1 MYIIDTHAHFY
12 GEEFCEDIDQVIERA
27 KQNGVGKIFLP
38 NIDEASIPG
47 MNQLV
52 QKFPGFAYPMMGLHP
67 TDLTEDYQKVLRRME
82 ELVAVPG
89 HPYIGIGEVGLD
101 YYWDDSMKK
110 EQLAAFDFQVQL
122 ALKYD
127 LPLMIHSRSAHADL
141 VRVLQTYREE
151 PLRGV
156 FHSFVGT
163 PDEAEELLAFRQFAL
178 GINGIVTFKKSDLPA
193 ALAQAVPLERLVLE
207 TDSPYLAPVP
217 YRGKRNESSYL
228 PYVVRKLSEVYACEE
243 TEVIRQTTATALNI
257 FDRVKGE

>member
-1 MYIIDTHAHFY
+1 MYIIDTHAHLY
-12 GEEFCEDIDQVIERA
+12 GEEFTEDIDQVLERA
-27 KQNGVGKIFLP
+27 RENGVGKIFLP
-38 NIDEASIPG
+38 NIDEASIGEMNRLVEKYPG
-47 MNQLV
+47 YL
-52 QKFPGFAYPMMGLHP
+52 YPMMGLHP
-67 TDLTEDYQKVLRRME
+67 TDLTEDYQQVLRRME
-82 ELVAVPG
+82 ELVAAPG

-141 VRVLQTYREE
+141 VRVLQVYREE

-163 PDEAEELLAFRQFAL
+163 PDEAAELLSFEHFAL

-193 ALAQAVPLERLVLE
+193 TLSAAVPVQRLVLE

-217 YRGKRNESSYL
+217 WRGKRNESSYL
-228 PYVVRKLSEVYACEE
+228 PQVVRKLSEIYTLSDE
-243 TEVIRQTTATALNI
+243 EVIQYTTETALKI
-257 FDRVKGE
+257 FDRVEG

>member
-1 MYIIDTHAHFY
+1 MYIIDTHAHLY
-12 GEEFCEDIDQVIERA
+12 GEEFTEDIDQVLERA
-27 KQNGVGKIFLP
+27 RENGVGKIFLP
-38 NIDEASIPG
+38 NIDEASIGEMNRLVEKYPG
-47 MNQLV
+47 YL
-52 QKFPGFAYPMMGLHP
+52 YPMMGLHP
-67 TDLTEDYQKVLRRME
+67 TDLTEDYQQVLRRME
-82 ELVAVPG
+82 ELVAAPG

-141 VRVLQTYREE
+141 IRVLQVYRDE

-163 PDEAEELLAFRQFAL
+163 PDEAAELLSFEHFAL

-193 ALAQAVPLERLVLE
+193 TLSAAVPVQRLVLE

-217 YRGKRNESSYL
+217 WRGKRNESSYL
-228 PYVVRKLSEVYACEE
+228 PQVVRKLSEIYTLSDE
-243 TEVIRQTTATALNI
+243 EVIRYTTETALKI
-257 FDRVKGE
+257 FDRVEG

>member
-1 MYIIDTHAHFY
+1 MYIIDTHAHLY
-12 GEEFCEDIDQVIERA
+12 GEEFTEDIDQVLERA
-27 KQNGVGKIFLP
+27 RENGVGKIFLP
-38 NIDEASIPG
+38 NIDEASIGEMNRLVEKYPG
-47 MNQLV
+47 YL
-52 QKFPGFAYPMMGLHP
+52 YPMMGLHP
-67 TDLTEDYQKVLRRME
+67 TDLTEDYQQVLRRME
-82 ELVAVPG
+82 ELVAAPG

-141 VRVLQTYREE
+141 IRVLQVYREE

-163 PDEAEELLAFRQFAL
+163 PDEAAELLSFEHFAL

-193 ALAQAVPLERLVLE
+193 TLSAAVPVQRLVLE

-217 YRGKRNESSYL
+217 WRGKRNESSYL
-228 PYVVRKLSEVYACEE
+228 PQVVRKLSEIYTLSDE
-243 TEVIRQTTATALNI
+243 EVIRYTTETALKI
-257 FDRVKGE
+257 FDRVEG

>member
-1 MYIIDTHAHFY
+1 MYIIDTHAHLY
-12 GEEFCEDIDQVIERA
+12 GEEFTEDIDQVLERA
-27 KQNGVGKIFLP
+27 RENGVGKIFLP
-38 NIDEASIPG
+38 NIDEASIGEMNRLVEKYPG
-47 MNQLV
+47 YL
-52 QKFPGFAYPMMGLHP
+52 YPMMGLHP
-67 TDLTEDYQKVLRRME
+67 TDLTEDYQQVLRHME
-82 ELVAVPG
+82 ELVAAPG

-141 VRVLQTYREE
+141 VRVLQVYREE

-163 PDEAEELLAFRQFAL
+163 PDEAAELLSFEHFAL

-193 ALAQAVPLERLVLE
+193 TLSAAVPVQRLVLE

-217 YRGKRNESSYL
+217 WRGKRNESSYL
-228 PYVVRKLSEVYACEE
+228 PQVVRKLSEIYTLSDE
-243 TEVIRQTTATALNI
+243 EVIRYTTERALKI
-257 FDRVKGE
+257 FDRVEG

>member
-1 MYIIDTHAHFY
+1 MYIIDTHAHLY
-12 GEEFCEDIDQVIERA
+12 GEEFTEDIDLVLERA
-27 KQNGVGKIFLP
+27 RENGVGKIFLP
-38 NIDEASIPG
+38 NIDEASIGEMNRLVEKYPG
-47 MNQLV
+47 YL
-52 QKFPGFAYPMMGLHP
+52 YPMMGLHP
-67 TDLTEDYQKVLRRME
+67 TDLTEDYQQVLRRME
-82 ELVAVPG
+82 ELVAAPG

-141 VRVLQTYREE
+141 VRVLQVYREE

-163 PDEAEELLAFRQFAL
+163 PDEAAELLSFEHFAL

-193 ALAQAVPLERLVLE
+193 TLSAAVPVQRLVLE

-217 YRGKRNESSYL
+217 WRGKRNESSYL
-228 PYVVRKLSEVYACEE
+228 PQVVRKLSEIYTLSDE
-243 TEVIRQTTATALNI
+243 EVIRYTTERALKI
-257 FDRVKGE
+257 FDRVEG

>member
-1 MYIIDTHAHFY
+1 MYIIDTHAHLY
-12 GEEFCEDIDQVIERA
+12 GEEFTEDIDQVLERA
-27 KQNGVGKIFLP
+27 RENGVGKIFLP
-38 NIDEASIPG
+38 NIDESSIGEMNRLVEKYPG
-47 MNQLV
+47 YL
-52 QKFPGFAYPMMGLHP
+52 YPMMGLHP
-67 TDLTEDYQKVLRRME
+67 TDLTEDYQQVLRRME
-82 ELVAVPG
+82 ELVAAPG

-141 VRVLQTYREE
+141 VRVLQVYREE

-163 PDEAEELLAFRQFAL
+163 PDEAAELLSFEHFAL

-193 ALAQAVPLERLVLE
+193 TLSAAVPVQRLVLE

-217 YRGKRNESSYL
+217 WRGKRNESSYL
-228 PYVVRKLSEVYACEE
+228 PQVVRKLSEIYTLSDE
-243 TEVIRQTTATALNI
+243 EVIQYTTETALKI
-257 FDRVKGE
+257 FDRVEG

>member
-1 MYIIDTHAHFY
+1 MYIIDTHAHLY
-12 GEEFCEDIDQVIERA
+12 GEEFTEDIDQVLERA
-27 KQNGVGKIFLP
+27 RENGVGKIFLP
-38 NIDEASIPG
+38 NIDEPSIGEMNRLVEKYPG
-47 MNQLV
+47 YL
-52 QKFPGFAYPMMGLHP
+52 YPMMGLHP
-67 TDLTEDYQKVLRRME
+67 TDLTEDYQQVLRRME
-82 ELVAVPG
+82 ELVAAPG

-127 LPLMIHSRSAHADL
+127 LPLMIHCRSAHADL
-141 VRVLQTYREE
+141 VRVLQAYREE

-163 PDEAEELLAFRQFAL
+163 PDEAAELLSFEHFAL

-193 ALAQAVPLERLVLE
+193 TLSAAVPVQRLVLE

-217 YRGKRNESSYL
+217 WRGKRNESSYL
-228 PYVVRKLSEVYACEE
+228 PQVVRKLSEIYTLSEE
-243 TEVIRQTTATALNI
+243 EVIRYTTETALKI
-257 FDRVKGE
+257 FDRVEG

>member
-1 MYIIDTHAHFY
+1 MYIIDTHAHLY
-12 GEEFCEDIDQVIERA
+12 GEEFTEDIDQVLERA
-27 KQNGVGKIFLP
+27 RENGVGKIFLP
-38 NIDEASIPG
+38 NIDEASIGEMNRLVEKYPG
-47 MNQLV
+47 YL
-52 QKFPGFAYPMMGLHP
+52 YPMMGLHP
-67 TDLTEDYQKVLRRME
+67 TDLTEDYQQVLRRME
-82 ELVAVPG
+82 ELVAAPG

-141 VRVLQTYREE
+141 VRVLQVYREE

-163 PDEAEELLAFRQFAL
+163 PDEAAELLSFEHFAL

-193 ALAQAVPLERLVLE
+193 TLSAAVPVQRLVLE

-217 YRGKRNESSYL
+217 WRGKRNESSYL
-228 PYVVRKLSEVYACEE
+228 PQVVRKLSEIYTLSDE
-243 TEVIRQTTATALNI
+243 EVIRYTTETALKI
-257 FDRVKGE
+257 FDRVEG

>member
-1 MYIIDTHAHFY
+1 MYIIDTHAHLY
-12 GEEFCEDIDQVIERA
+12 GEEFTEDIDQVLERA
-27 KQNGVGKIFLP
+27 RENGVGKIFLP
-38 NIDEASIPG
+38 NIDESSIGEMNRLVEKYPG
-47 MNQLV
+47 YL
-52 QKFPGFAYPMMGLHP
+52 YPMMGLHP
-67 TDLTEDYQKVLRRME
+67 TDLTEDYQQVLRRME
-82 ELVAVPG
+82 ELVAAPG

-141 VRVLQTYREE
+141 VRVLQVYREE

-163 PDEAEELLAFRQFAL
+163 PDEAAELLSFEHFAL

-193 ALAQAVPLERLVLE
+193 TLSAAVPVQRLVLE

-217 YRGKRNESSYL
+217 WRGKRNESSYL
-228 PYVVRKLSEVYACEE
+228 PQVVRKLSEIYTLSEE
-243 TEVIRQTTATALNI
+243 EVIRYTTETALKI
-257 FDRVKGE
+257 FDRVEG

>member
-1 MYIIDTHAHFY
+1 MYIIDTHAHLY
-12 GEEFCEDIDQVIERA
+12 GEEFTEDIDLVLERA
-27 KQNGVGKIFLP
+27 RENGVGKIFLP
-38 NIDEASIPG
+38 NIDEASIGEMNRLVEKYPG
-47 MNQLV
+47 YL
-52 QKFPGFAYPMMGLHP
+52 YPMMGLHP
-67 TDLTEDYQKVLRRME
+67 TDLTEDYQQVLRRME
-82 ELVAVPG
+82 ELVAAPG

-141 VRVLQTYREE
+141 VRVLQVYREE

-163 PDEAEELLAFRQFAL
+163 PDEAAELLSFEHFAL

-193 ALAQAVPLERLVLE
+193 TLSAAVPVHRLVLE

-217 YRGKRNESSYL
+217 WRGKRNESSYL
-228 PYVVRKLSEVYACEE
+228 PQVVRKLSEIYTLSDE
-243 TEVIRQTTATALNI
+243 EVIRYTTETALKI
-257 FDRVKGE
+257 FDRVEG

>member
-1 MYIIDTHAHFY
+1 MYIIDTHAHLY
-12 GEEFCEDIDQVIERA
+12 GEEFTEDIDQVLERA
-27 KQNGVGKIFLP
+27 RENGVGKIFLP
-38 NIDEASIPG
+38 NIDEASIGEMNRLVEKYPG
-47 MNQLV
+47 YL
-52 QKFPGFAYPMMGLHP
+52 YPMMGLHP
-67 TDLTEDYQKVLRRME
+67 TDLTEDYQQVLRRME
-82 ELVAVPG
+82 ELVAAPG

-141 VRVLQTYREE
+141 VRVLQVYREE

-156 FHSFVGT
+156 FHSFVGN
-163 PDEAEELLAFRQFAL
+163 PDEAAELLSFEHFAL

-193 ALAQAVPLERLVLE
+193 TLSAAVPVQRLVLE

-217 YRGKRNESSYL
+217 WRGKRNESSYL
-228 PYVVRKLSEVYACEE
+228 PQVVRKLSEIYTLSDE
-243 TEVIRQTTATALNI
+243 EVIRYTTETALKI
-257 FDRVKGE
+257 FDRVEG

>member
-1 MYIIDTHAHFY
+1 MYIIDTHAHLY
-12 GEEFCEDIDQVIERA
+12 GEEFTEDIDQVLERA
-27 KQNGVGKIFLP
+27 RENGVGKIFLP
-38 NIDEASIPG
+38 NIDEASIGEMNRLVEKNPG
-47 MNQLV
+47 YL
-52 QKFPGFAYPMMGLHP
+52 YPMMGLHP
-67 TDLTEDYQKVLRRME
+67 TDLTEDYQQVLRRME
-82 ELVAVPG
+82 ELVAAPG

-141 VRVLQTYREE
+141 VRVLQAYREE

-163 PDEAEELLAFRQFAL
+163 PEEAAELLSFERFAL

-193 ALAQAVPLERLVLE
+193 TLSAVVPVHRLVLE

-217 YRGKRNESSYL
+217 WRGKRNESSYL
-228 PYVVRKLSEVYACEE
+228 PQVVRKLSEIYALSEE
-243 TEVIRQTTATALNI
+243 EVIRYTTETALKI
-257 FDRVKGE
+257 FDRVEG

>member
-1 MYIIDTHAHFY
+1 MYIIDTHAHLY
-12 GEEFCEDIDQVIERA
+12 GEEFTEDIDQVLERA
-27 KQNGVGKIFLP
+27 RENGVGKIFLP
-38 NIDEASIPG
+38 NIDESSIGEMNRLVEKYPG
-47 MNQLV
+47 YL
-52 QKFPGFAYPMMGLHP
+52 YPMMGLHP
-67 TDLTEDYQKVLRRME
+67 TDLTEDYQQVLRRME
-82 ELVAVPG
+82 ELVAAPG

-141 VRVLQTYREE
+141 IRVLQVYRDE

-163 PDEAEELLAFRQFAL
+163 PDEAAELLSFEHFAL

-193 ALAQAVPLERLVLE
+193 TLSAAVPVQRLVLE

-217 YRGKRNESSYL
+217 WRGKRNESSYL
-228 PYVVRKLSEVYACEE
+228 PQVVRKLSEIYTLSDE
-243 TEVIRQTTATALNI
+243 EVIRYTTETALKI
-257 FDRVKGE
+257 FDRVEG

>member
-1 MYIIDTHAHFY
+1 MYIIDTHAHLY
-12 GEEFCEDIDQVIERA
+12 GEEFTEDIDQVLERA
-27 KQNGVGKIFLP
+27 RENGVGKIFLP
-38 NIDEASIPG
+38 NIDEASIGEMNRLVEKYPG
-47 MNQLV
+47 YL
-52 QKFPGFAYPMMGLHP
+52 YPMMGLHP
-67 TDLTEDYQKVLRRME
+67 TDLTEDYQQVLRRME
-82 ELVAVPG
+82 ELVAAPG

-141 VRVLQTYREE
+141 VRVLQVYREE

-163 PDEAEELLAFRQFAL
+163 PDEAAELLSFEHFAL

-193 ALAQAVPLERLVLE
+193 TLSAAVPVQRLVLE

-217 YRGKRNESSYL
+217 WRGKRNESSYL
-228 PYVVRKLSEVYACEE
+228 PQVVRKLSEIYTLSEE
-243 TEVIRQTTATALNI
+243 EVIRYTTETALKI
-257 FDRVKGE
+257 FDRVEG

>member
-1 MYIIDTHAHFY
+1 MYIIDTHAHLY
-12 GEEFCEDIDQVIERA
+12 GEEFTEDIDLVLERA
-27 KQNGVGKIFLP
+27 RENGVGKIFLP
-38 NIDEASIPG
+38 NIDEASIGEMNRLVEKYPG
-47 MNQLV
+47 YL
-52 QKFPGFAYPMMGLHP
+52 YPMMGLHP
-67 TDLTEDYQKVLRRME
+67 TDLTEDYQQVLRRME
-82 ELVAVPG
+82 ELVAAPG

-141 VRVLQTYREE
+141 VRVLQVYREE

-163 PDEAEELLAFRQFAL
+163 PDEAAELLSFEHFAL

-193 ALAQAVPLERLVLE
+193 TLSAAVPVQRLVLE

-217 YRGKRNESSYL
+217 WRGKRNESSYL
-228 PYVVRKLSEVYACEE
+228 PQVVRKLSEIYTLSEE
-243 TEVIRQTTATALNI
+243 EVVRYTTETALKI
-257 FDRVKGE
+257 FDRVEG

>member
-1 MYIIDTHAHFY
+1 MYIIDTHAHLY
-12 GEEFCEDIDQVIERA
+12 GEEFTEDIDQVLERA
-27 KQNGVGKIFLP
+27 RENGVGKIFLP
-38 NIDEASIPG
+38 NIDEASIGEMNRLVEKYPG
-47 MNQLV
+47 YL
-52 QKFPGFAYPMMGLHP
+52 YPMMGLHP
-67 TDLTEDYQKVLRRME
+67 TDLTEDYQQVLRRME
-82 ELVAVPG
+82 ELVAAPG

-141 VRVLQTYREE
+141 VRVLQVYREE

-163 PDEAEELLAFRQFAL
+163 PDEAAELLSFEHFAL

-193 ALAQAVPLERLVLE
+193 TLSAAVPVQRLVLE

-217 YRGKRNESSYL
+217 WRGKRNESSYL
-228 PYVVRKLSEVYACEE
+228 PQVVRKLSEIYTLSEE
-243 TEVIRQTTATALNI
+243 EVIRYTTETALKI
-257 FDRVKGE
+257 FDRVED

>member
-1 MYIIDTHAHFY
+1 MYIIDTHAHLY
-12 GEEFCEDIDQVIERA
+12 GEEFTEDIDQVLERA
-27 KQNGVGKIFLP
+27 RENGVGKIFLP
-38 NIDEASIPG
+38 NIDEASIGEMNRLVEKYPG
-47 MNQLV
+47 YL
-52 QKFPGFAYPMMGLHP
+52 YPMMGLHP
-67 TDLTEDYQKVLRRME
+67 TDLTEDYQQVLRRME
-82 ELVAVPG
+82 ELVAAPG

-141 VRVLQTYREE
+141 VRVLQVYREE

-163 PDEAEELLAFRQFAL
+163 PDEAAELLSFEHFAL

-193 ALAQAVPLERLVLE
+193 TLSAAVPVQRLVLE

-217 YRGKRNESSYL
+217 WRGKRNESSYL
-228 PYVVRKLSEVYACEE
+228 PQVVRKLSEIYTLSEE
-243 TEVIRQTTATALNI
+243 EVIRCTTETALKI
-257 FDRVKGE
+257 FDRVEG

>member
-1 MYIIDTHAHFY
+1 MYIIDTHAHLY
-12 GEEFCEDIDQVIERA
+12 GEEFTEDIDQVLERA
-27 KQNGVGKIFLP
+27 RENGVGKIFLP
-38 NIDEASIPG
+38 NIDEASIGEMNRLVEKNPG
-47 MNQLV
+47 YL
-52 QKFPGFAYPMMGLHP
+52 YPMMGLHP
-67 TDLTEDYQKVLRRME
+67 TDLTEDYQQVLRRME
-82 ELVAVPG
+82 ELVAAPG

-141 VRVLQTYREE
+141 VRVLQAYREE
-151 PLRGV
+151 PLRGA

-163 PDEAEELLAFRQFAL
+163 PEEAVELLSFEHFAL

-193 ALAQAVPLERLVLE
+193 TLSAVVPVHRLVLE

-217 YRGKRNESSYL
+217 WRGKRNESSYL
-228 PYVVRKLSEVYACEE
+228 PQVVRKLSEIYTLSEE
-243 TEVIRQTTATALNI
+243 EVIRYTTETALKI
-257 FDRVKGE
+257 FDRVEG

>member
-1 MYIIDTHAHFY
+1 MYIIDTHAHLY
-12 GEEFCEDIDQVIERA
+12 GEEFTEDIDLVLERA
-27 KQNGVGKIFLP
+27 RENGVGKIFLP
-38 NIDEASIPG
+38 NIDEASIGEMNRLVEKYPG
-47 MNQLV
+47 YL
-52 QKFPGFAYPMMGLHP
+52 YPMMGLHP
-67 TDLTEDYQKVLRRME
+67 TDLTEDYQQVLRRME
-82 ELVAVPG
+82 ELVAAPG

-141 VRVLQTYREE
+141 VRVLQVYREE

-163 PDEAEELLAFRQFAL
+163 PDEAAELLSFEHFAL

-193 ALAQAVPLERLVLE
+193 TLSAAVPVQRLVLE

-217 YRGKRNESSYL
+217 WRGKRNESSYL
-228 PYVVRKLSEVYACEE
+228 PQVVRKLSEIYTLSDE
-243 TEVIRQTTATALNI
+243 EVIRYTTETALKI
-257 FDRVKGE
+257 FDRVEG

>member
-1 MYIIDTHAHFY
+1 MYIIDTHAHLY
-12 GEEFCEDIDQVIERA
+12 GEEFTEDIGQVLERA
-27 KQNGVGKIFLP
+27 RENGVGKIFLP
-38 NIDEASIPG
+38 NIDEASIGEMNRLVEKYPG
-47 MNQLV
+47 YL
-52 QKFPGFAYPMMGLHP
+52 YPMMGLHP
-67 TDLTEDYQKVLRRME
+67 TDLTEDYQQVLRRME
-82 ELVAVPG
+82 ELVAAPG

-141 VRVLQTYREE
+141 VRVLQVYREE

-163 PDEAEELLAFRQFAL
+163 PEEAAELLSFEHFAL

-193 ALAQAVPLERLVLE
+193 TLSAAVPVHRLVLE

-217 YRGKRNESSYL
+217 WRGKRNESSYL
-228 PYVVRKLSEVYACEE
+228 PQVVRKLSEIYTLSEE
-243 TEVIRQTTATALNI
+243 EVIRYTTETALKI
-257 FDRVKGE
+257 FDRVEG

>member
-1 MYIIDTHAHFY
+1 MYIIDTHAHLY
-12 GEEFCEDIDQVIERA
+12 GEEFTEDIDQMLERA
-27 KQNGVGKIFLP
+27 RQNGVGKIFLP
-38 NIDEASIPG
+38 NIDEPSIVA
-47 MNQLV
+47 MNRLV
-52 QKFPGFAYPMMGLHP
+52 EKNPGFLYPMMGLHP
-67 TDLTEDYQKVLRRME
+67 TDLGPDYREVLQRME
-82 ELVAVPG
+82 KLVAAPG

-141 VRVLQTYREE
+141 VRVLDAYRGE

-163 PDEAEELLAFRQFAL
+163 VEEAEELLAFKDFAL

-193 ALAQAVPLERLVLE
+193 TLQTAIPLHRLVLE

-217 YRGKRNESSYL
+217 YRGKRNESGYL
-228 PYVVRKLSEVYACEE
+228 PQVVQKLSQIYGVDENEI
-243 TEVIRQTTATALNI
+243 IRHTAATALKI
-257 FDRVKGE
+257 FDRVEA

>member
-1 MYIIDTHAHFY
+1 MYIIDTHAHLY
-12 GEEFCEDIDQVIERA
+12 GEEFTEDIDQVLERA
-27 KQNGVGKIFLP
+27 RENGVGKIFLP
-38 NIDEASIPG
+38 NIDGSSIGEMNRLVEKYPG
-47 MNQLV
+47 YL
-52 QKFPGFAYPMMGLHP
+52 YPMMGLHP
-67 TDLTEDYQKVLRRME
+67 TDLTEDYQQVLRRME
-82 ELVAVPG
+82 ELVAAPG

-141 VRVLQTYREE
+141 VRVLQVYREE

-163 PDEAEELLAFRQFAL
+163 PDEAAELLSFEHFAL

-193 ALAQAVPLERLVLE
+193 TLSAAVPVQRLVLE

-217 YRGKRNESSYL
+217 WRGKRNESSYL
-228 PYVVRKLSEVYACEE
+228 PQVVRKLSEIYTLSEE
-243 TEVIRQTTATALNI
+243 EVIRYTTETALKI
-257 FDRVKGE
+257 FDRVEG

>member
-1 MYIIDTHAHFY
+1 MYIIDTHAHLY
-12 GEEFCEDIDQVIERA
+12 GEEFTEDIDQVLERA
-27 KQNGVGKIFLP
+27 RENGVGKIFLP
-38 NIDEASIPG
+38 NIDESSIGEMNRLVEKYPG
-47 MNQLV
+47 YL
-52 QKFPGFAYPMMGLHP
+52 YPMMGLHP
-67 TDLTEDYQKVLRRME
+67 TDLTEDYQQVLRRME
-82 ELVAVPG
+82 ELVAAPG

-141 VRVLQTYREE
+141 VRVLQVYREE

-156 FHSFVGT
+156 FHSFIGT
-163 PDEAEELLAFRQFAL
+163 PDEAAELLSFEHFAL

-193 ALAQAVPLERLVLE
+193 TLSAAVPVQRLVLE

-217 YRGKRNESSYL
+217 WRGKRNESSYL
-228 PYVVRKLSEVYACEE
+228 PQVVRKLSEIYTLSDE
-243 TEVIRQTTATALNI
+243 EVIRYTTETALKI
-257 FDRVKGE
+257 FDRVEG

>member
-1 MYIIDTHAHFY
+1 MYIIDTHAHLY
-12 GEEFCEDIDQVIERA
+12 GEEFAEDVADVLERA
-27 KQNGVGKIFLP
+27 RENGVGKIFLP
-38 NIDEASIPG
+38 NIDEASISG
-47 MNQLV
+47 MNRLA
-52 QKFPGFAYPMMGLHP
+52 QKYPGFLYPMMGLHP
-67 TDLTEDYQKVLRRME
+67 TDLGADYREVLRRME
-82 ELVAVPG
+82 EQVAASG

-127 LPLMIHSRSAHADL
+127 LPLMIHCRSAHADL
-141 VRVLQTYREE
+141 VRILDAYRKE

-163 PDEAEELLAFRQFAL
+163 PDEADELLGFERFVL

-193 ALAQAVPLERLVLE
+193 TLGARVPLQRVVLE

-217 YRGKRNESSYL
+217 FRGKRNESAYL
-228 PYVVRKLSEVYACEE
+228 PHIVRKLSAVYGVSEE
-243 TEVIRQTTATALNI
+243 EIIRQTTASALKI
-257 FDRVKGE
+257 FDRVEA